1 MLAQHGYTPDDVL
14 PDGKKVNLRRNS
26 NISTGGDSIDVTET
40 MDSSYQELAAAM
52 ATSMGAWACGVDLI
66 IPDETQIASKENPHC
81 TCIELNFNP
90 SMYMHTYCAEGPGQ
104 AITPKILDKLFPE
117 LVALKHQN

>member
-1 MLAQHGYTPDDVL
+1 MLTQQGYAPDDIL
-14 PDGKKVNLRRNS
+14 PEGKKVNLRRNS

-66 IPDETQIASKENPHC
+66 IPDKTQPASKENLIALVSSSISIPLCIC
-81 TCIELNFNP
+81 TPIVL
-90 SMYMHTYCAEGPGQ
+90 
-104 AITPKILDKLFPE
+104 KVLDKLS
-117 LVALKHQN
+117 LQKS